1 MIDGFEVQEGSAL
14 RRVTF
19 KYRVT
24 DVTWLSFWW
33 TRLRIRMFV
42 KINIFR
48 LIVARLSVVFRCLLR
63 SRLRDVLSRNPV
75 KPIKSVALYRLLL
88 GALLQTT
95 GYGRVTASVMYQF
108 YGRRGR
114 RVSPTLVT
122 VSFCYIMTA
131 CSQDSE
137 AFDCLDMS

>member
-14 RRVTF
+14 HRVTF

-33 TRLRIRMFV
+33 TRLRIRMFI

-75 KPIKSVALYRLLL
+75 KPINSLALYRLLL

-131 CSQDSE
+131 CSQNSE

>member
-1 MIDGFEVQEGSAL
+1 MIDGFEVQEGAAL
-14 RRVTF
+14 HHVTF

-33 TRLRIRMFV
+33 TRLHIRMFI
-42 KINIFR
+42 KINTFR
-48 LIVARLSVVFRCLLR
+48 LIVARLSVVFRCLLC